1 MDTTIEPSNF
11 LYSTTASVQP
21 AITWLQQ
28 NSVHISII
36 DKVLG
41 PGAVDEELSR
51 RFGIVLRRQDLWTL
65 NNSEWLNDQVSQSK
79 VSVLCLFFMLQVIN
93 FYLKLLAETFNIYVY
108 STFFY
113 PKLSSCGYSAVVDP
127 WRRYIQ

>member
-1 MDTTIEPSNF
+1 MDTTIQPSNF

-21 AITWLQQ
+21 AITWLQH

-36 DKVLG
+36 DKVLS

-65 NNSEWLNDQVSQSK
+65 KNSEWLNDQVSQSK
-79 VSVLCLFFMLQVIN
+79 VSVLCLFFILQVIN
-93 FYLKLLAETFNIYVY
+93 FYLNYWQKSLTTSMFTVHFSI
-108 STFFY
+108 
-113 PKLSSCGYSAVVDP
+113 LSYQVVVTV
-127 WRRYIQ
+127 Q